1 MAEIINELTG
11 RVRGKVGNLVYKI
24 TNGKTSLSALSTSHN
39 VDNSPNAIKRKNRFR
54 LTVKFAQAVNKLLQL
69 KYLWKTVV
77 VNANDEH
84 KSAFVKIFKKN
95 YPNISDTA
103 LNNLIYLIPTFG
115 FGATSTDITLTDA
128 LITVDLAPIGTG
140 QGIDLLVEQ
149 NAQLACVLF
158 NHTPVVGDASL
169 APFEFIWKMS
179 DVVTLSLTNPMSFS
193 FDLEGDKQAIYNAYT
208 VRKAYFALITLDADG
223 VPVRFSATFH
233 SV

>member
-24 TNGKTSLSALSTSHN
+24 TNGKTSLSALSTGHK
-39 VDNSPNAIKRKNRFR
+39 VDNSPKAIIRKNKFR
-54 LTVKFAQAVNKLLQL
+54 LTVKFAQAVNKLVQL
-69 KYLWKTVV
+69 KYFWKTVV
-77 VNANDEH
+77 VNASDEH

-95 YPNISDTA
+95 YPNISDTD

-115 FGATSTDITLTDA
+115 FGASASATTLTDS
-128 LITVDLAPIGTG
+128 LITVDMDPIGTD
-140 QGIDLLVEQ
+140 QGIDLLVEKK
-149 NAQLACVLF
+149 AQVACILF
-158 NHTPVVGDASL
+158 NHTPVAGDATL

-179 DVVTLSLTNPMSFS
+179 NEVTLNLTAPLSFT

-223 VPVRFSATFH
+223 IPVRFSATFH